1 MTIQVSAEVAV
12 SFTAEAIR
20 TKESQAIVRIQV
32 VQIHIDD
39 DEEIPLNDGYCFADI
54 REGESLT
61 ELAARVARNPFTKS
75 LATTWSDDKADTAIR
90 DYTIKSNTYESASAA
105 HDIGPTEGWE
115 TIHDYH
121 EGDTLVEVQVAET
134 HGAWYY
140 RTKGAEDDGMWDD
153 PQATR
158 EDAVNEAL
166 RVGEPDEDEEEDE
179 DDEDETDN
187 G

>member
-1 MTIQVSAEVAV
+1 MTIQVSSEVAV

-39 DEEIPLNDGYCFADI
+39 EEEIPLNDGYCFADI

-75 LATTWSDDKADTAIR
+75 LATTWSDDKSDTAIR
-90 DYTIKSNTYESASAA
+90 DYTIKSNTYESASDA

-115 TIHDYH
+115 TVHDYH

-134 HGAWYY
+134 YGAWYY
-140 RTKGAEDDGMWDD
+140 RTKEPNGDVSVYDD

-158 EDAVNEAL
+158 EDAVNEA
-166 RVGEPDEDEEEDE
+166 RSVGES
-179 DDEDETDN
+179 EDETDN